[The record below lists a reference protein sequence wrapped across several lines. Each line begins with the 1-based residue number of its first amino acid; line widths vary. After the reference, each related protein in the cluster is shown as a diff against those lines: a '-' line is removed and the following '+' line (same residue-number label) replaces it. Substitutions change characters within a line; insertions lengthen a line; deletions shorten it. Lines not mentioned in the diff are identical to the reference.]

1 MCTDIDTVFEIS
13 RFLRFQYLELS
24 AAHVHPAAPHD
35 CWEFIYVDKGKVS
48 VRPNGREQELE
59 SGRCILLPPGS
70 DNSIHVDSRT
80 AANLH
85 CVVFELSQG
94 ELSGL
99 AGRSLA
105 VTAELRAYIKLA
117 LKEAKFAYRNDLR
130 DLGYVRLEPN
140 PNRPFGTE
148 QMMKT
153 LLEQLLIGLVRQS
166 QAAPKQSYREL
177 ARENLILT
185 NLGKNP
191 YFDSLISYLEQN
203 IGRRLTIEEICRD
216 NLTNRSKVQ
225 KVFKE
230 CTTEGVISFFQIL
243 KIEYAK
249 IMIRETDMNFTQI
262 SEVLGFSSVHHFSK
276 KFKQLVK
283 MSPSEYARFSK

>member
-1 MCTDIDTVFEIS
+1 MSSGIHMVFEVS
-13 RFLRFQYLELS
+13 HFARFQYLELS
-24 AAHVHPAAPHD
+24 AAHQSPAVPLD
-35 CWEFIYVDKGKVS
+35 CWEFIYVDKG
-48 VRPNGREQELE
+48 RLAAGGQELE
-59 SGRCILLPPGS
+59 SGKCILLPPGS
-70 DNSIHVDSRT
+70 DNAIQVDSKT

-94 ELSGL
+94 DLSEL
-99 AGRSLA
+99 AGRVFP

-130 DLGYVRLEPN
+130 DPGYARLELN
-140 PNRPFGTE
+140 PERPFGAQ

-166 QAAPKQSYREL
+166 RAVPEQSYREL

-191 YFDSLISYLEQN
+191 YFDSLIQYLEQN

-249 IMIRETDMNFTQI
+249 IMIRESDMNFTQI

-283 MSPSEYARFSK
+283 MSPSEYARFFK